1 MNDLIFRDRRDAGRR
16 LAAHLEGYPSDT
28 LVLGLPRGGVPVAY
42 QVARELH
49 AELDVLVVRKLG
61 VPGRPEFAMGA
72 IAGGGVEVVDRDLAA
87 GIGVSDAQIE
97 AVIRE
102 ERTEL
107 ERRERSYRG
116 DRPPHRVR
124 GRTVIVVDDGLATG
138 ASMTAAL
145 QLLREQEPARLVV
158 AVPVGP
164 PDVDAALR
172 GLADEVVCVLRPRAF
187 RAVGQHYQNFGQ
199 TSDVEVSELLERMQ
213 AEEEGR

>member
-16 LAAHLEGYPSDT
+16 LAAQLEGYWSDT

-102 ERTEL
+102 ERAEL

-116 DRPPHRVR
+116 DWPPHRVR

-145 QLLREQEPARLVV
+145 QLLREQEPARLVA

-164 PDVDAALR
+164 PDIDAALR

-213 AEEEGR
+213 ALEEDR